1 MRRDM
6 NLIKEILL
14 NIENDLIKAN
24 IDGYGEQ
31 DILNHKG
38 LLIDSGFIEGKIYY
52 DTESSKRIVG
62 NVIIRDLTWQG
73 HNLIDTLKNDSK
85 FNMLKDLG
93 KNLSLEGLKIALN
106 NAITSSM

>member
-1 MRRDM
+1 MKRDM

-14 NIENDLIKAN
+14 HIENDLIKAS
-24 IDGYGEQ
+24 IDNYSEQ

-38 LLIDSGFIEGKIYY
+38 LLIESGFIEGNVYY
-52 DTESSKRIVG
+52 DSESSKRIVG

-73 HNLIDTLKNDSK
+73 HNLIDTLKDDNK
-85 FNMLKDLG
+85 FNILKDLG
-93 KNLSLEGLKIALN
+93 KNLSVEGLKMALN